1 MADLHRFYFILEAS
15 IANSNASISVMER
28 LQRPI
33 EVFSYRESVIRNSG
47 YATCKRN
54 VKNQGGQSRGQHDW
68 VHRFPELV
76 KSFITFVI
84 LSQILCSK
92 VQKNPH
98 IFLHKTVSKFLL
110 GLL

>member
-1 MADLHRFYFILEAS
+1 MTVLHRFYYILEAS

-28 LQRPI
+28 LQGPI
-33 EVFSYRESVIRNSG
+33 EVLSYRESVIRNSG
-47 YATCKRN
+47 YATCKIN

-76 KSFITFVI
+76 ILFITFEI

-92 VQKNPH
+92 VQKTL
-98 IFLHKTVSKFLL
+98 IFFCTRLYQSFS
-110 GLL
+110 

>member
-1 MADLHRFYFILEAS
+1 MPPA
-15 IANSNASISVMER
+15 
-28 LQRPI
+28 
-33 EVFSYRESVIRNSG
+33 
-47 YATCKRN
+47 KKN
-54 VKNQGGQSRGQHDW
+54 VKNQGGQSPGQHDW

-76 KSFITFVI
+76 ISFITFEI

-92 VQKNPH
+92 VQKKTH